1 MNVTESLMELRQVL
15 HTQVKQSEDTLHTLA
30 TSSGRILDTKNEM
43 DTIGSNVDVSHKL
56 ITKYQ
61 RRDLTDKVLIFLG
74 LVLFFGVV
82 LYILRKRGLG
92 WIF

>member
-1 MNVTESLMELRQVL
+1 MELHQVL
-15 HTQVKQSEDTLHTLA
+15 HKQVQSSEDTLHALA
-30 TSSGRILDTKNEM
+30 TSSGRIVDTKDEM
-43 DTIGSNVDVSHKL
+43 ETIGSNVDVAGRL

-61 RRDLTDKVLIFLG
+61 RRELTDKVLIFLG
-74 LVLFFGVV
+74 LVFFIGVV

>member
-1 MNVTESLMELRQVL
+1 MELRQVL
-15 HTQVKQSEDTLHTLA
+15 HTQVRRSEDTLHTLA
-30 TSSGRILDTKNEM
+30 TSSGRIVDTKSEM
-43 DTIGSNVDVSHKL
+43 DTIGSNVDVSGKL

-61 RRDLTDKVLIFLG
+61 RRELTDRVLIFLG

>member
-1 MNVTESLMELRQVL
+1 MELRQVL
-15 HTQVKQSEDTLHTLA
+15 HTQVESSANTLHTLA
-30 TSSGRILDTKNEM
+30 TSSGRISDTKNEM
-43 DTIGSNVDVSHKL
+43 DTIGSNVDVSGKL

-61 RRDLTDKVLIFLG
+61 RRELTDRVLIFLG

>member
-1 MNVTESLMELRQVL
+1 MELRQIL
-15 HTQVKQSEDTLHTLA
+15 HTQVKHSEDTIHTLI
-30 TSSGRILDTKNEM
+30 TSSGHIQDTKNEM
-43 DTIGSNVDVSHKL
+43 DTIGSNVDVSSRL

-61 RRDLTDKVLIFLG
+61 RRELTDKVLIFLG

-82 LYILRKRGLG
+82 LYIVRKRLLG